1 MSAPLPAEKPD
12 AIRSAAAGTAM
23 PQSQAVMATYNRL
36 DIVFERGEGAW
47 LLTRDGE
54 RYLDF
59 GSGVAVNALGHAHP
73 HLVTELK
80 AQADKLWHTSNL
92 YRVAG
97 QERLAE
103 RLSGASFAERAF
115 FCNSGAEACEGVI
128 KAARRYHYVNG
139 APERVRIITFEGA
152 FHGRTLTTL
161 AAAGNPKYLDGFGP
175 EAPGFDHV
183 PFADIG
189 AVEAA
194 IGPETAAIMV
204 EPIQGEGGVR
214 TLAND
219 DLARLRDIADRHG
232 LLLVL
237 DEVQTGFGRTG
248 KLFAHEWA
256 GVTPDLMAVAKGIG
270 GGFPLGAVL
279 ATAEAAKGL
288 TAGSHGSTFGG
299 NPLAMAV
306 GNAVLD
312 VVLEPGFLEGV
323 RQTSLRLAQALAALK
338 DHHDDLVLEVRG
350 KGLLMGLKLA
360 PPSAE
365 VVKAAAAEH
374 LLLVGAADNVVRL
387 LPPLIVTEEEISDA
401 VERISRALDR
411 VKRSSV

>member
-1 MSAPLPAEKPD
+1 
-12 AIRSAAAGTAM
+12 
-23 PQSQAVMATYNRL
+23 MATYNRL
-36 DIVFERGEGAW
+36 DIVFERGEGSW
-47 LLTRDGE
+47 LVATGGE

-73 HLVTELK
+73 HLVAALK
-80 AQADKLWHTSNL
+80 DQAERLWHTSNL

-103 RLSGASFAERAF
+103 RLASASFAERAF

-128 KAARRYHYVNG
+128 KAARRYHFVSG
-139 APERVRIITFEGA
+139 APERTRIVTFEGA
-152 FHGRTLTTL
+152 FHGRTLAAL
-161 AAAGNPKYLDGFGP
+161 AAAGNPKYLEGFGP

-183 PFADIG
+183 AFGDLDG
-189 AVEAA
+189 VEAA
-194 IGPETAAIMV
+194 IGPQTAAIMV

-214 TLAND
+214 VLEPGQLA
-219 DLARLRDIADRHG
+219 ALREIADRAG
-232 LLLVL
+232 VLLVL
-237 DEVQTGFGRTG
+237 DEVQTGVGRTG
-248 KLFAHEWA
+248 RLFAHEWA
-256 GVTPDLMAVAKGIG
+256 GITPDLMAVAKGIG

-312 VVLEPGFLEGV
+312 VVLEPGFLATV
-323 RQTSLRLAQALAALK
+323 QARALRLKQALAALQ
-338 DHHDDLVLEVRG
+338 DQHPDAVLEVRG
-350 KGLLMGLKLA
+350 SGLLLGLKLA
-360 PPSAE
+360 PPSADL
-365 VVKAAAAEH
+365 VKAAAAER

-387 LPPLIVTEEEISDA
+387 LPPLTVSDEEIGEA
-401 VERISRALDR
+401 VDRLSRALSR
-411 VKRSSV
+411 LARRST